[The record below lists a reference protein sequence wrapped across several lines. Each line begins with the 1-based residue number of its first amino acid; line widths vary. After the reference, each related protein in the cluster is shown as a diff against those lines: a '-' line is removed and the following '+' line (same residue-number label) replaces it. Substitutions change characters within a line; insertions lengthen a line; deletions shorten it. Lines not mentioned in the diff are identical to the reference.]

1 MTASQPTSAPTT
13 PAATLADL
21 LPGRALTRVIRDL
34 LLVAGGA
41 LLTALA
47 AQVAFRV
54 PWTEVPYTLQTGAVL
69 LVGTALG
76 SWRGGASMIAYVLAG
91 AVGLPAF
98 AGGRSGLEGTDG
110 GLTPTLGYL
119 LGFIV
124 AAVVVGS
131 LAERRWDR
139 SPISAAG
146 LMVLGNLVIYAIGV
160 PVLAI
165 VLGLPLPTAIWEGAA
180 VFVPWDLA
188 KVALAAGILP
198 LAWRLA
204 GTERRD

>member
-1 MTASQPTSAPTT
+1 MTSSRSMTARST
-13 PAATLADL
+13 AATLADL
-21 LPGRALTRVIRDL
+21 LPGMALTGVLRDV

-41 LLTALA
+41 LLTGLA

-54 PWTEVPYTLQTGAVL
+54 PWTEVPYTFQTAAVL

-76 SWRGGASMIAYVLAG
+76 SWRGGWSMLLYVLAG

-98 AGGRSGLEGTDG
+98 AEGRSGLEGATG
-110 GLTPTLGYL
+110 GVTPTLGYL
-119 LGFIV
+119 VGFVI
-124 AAVVVGS
+124 AAVLVGW

-139 SPISAAG
+139 SPLRAAG
-146 LMVLGNLVIYAIGV
+146 LMILGSVVIYAVGV
-160 PVLAI
+160 SILAR
-165 VLGLPLPTAIWEGAA
+165 VLGLPLPTAIWEGAV

-188 KVALAAGILP
+188 KVALAAGLLP

-204 GTERRD
+204 GDT

>member
-1 MTASQPTSAPTT
+1 MTTSHSLTAPRA
-13 PAATLADL
+13 PATLADL
-21 LPGRALTRVIRDL
+21 VPGRRAIRNL

-41 LLTALA
+41 LLTGLA
-47 AQVAFRV
+47 AQVAFTV

-76 SWRGGASMIAYVLAG
+76 SWRGGASMLVYVLAG

-98 AGGRSGLEGTDG
+98 AGGRSGLEGTAG
-110 GLTPTLGYL
+110 GITPTLGYL
-119 LGFIV
+119 LGFVV
-124 AAVVVGS
+124 AAVLVGW

-139 SPISAAG
+139 SPLPAAG
-146 LMVLGNLVIYAIGV
+146 LMLLGSVVIYAIGV
-160 PVLAI
+160 PILAV
-165 VLGLPLPTAIWEGAA
+165 VLGLPILTAVWEGAA

-198 LAWRLA
+198 LAWRL
-204 GTERRD
+204 GGEGRDV

>member
-1 MTASQPTSAPTT
+1 MTTSQSLTARGAP
-13 PAATLADL
+13 ATLADL
-21 LPGRALTRVIRDL
+21 LPGLATRGAIRDL

-41 LLTALA
+41 LLTGLA
-47 AQVAFRV
+47 AQVAFSV

-76 SWRGGASMIAYVLAG
+76 SWRGGASMLAYVLAG

-98 AGGRSGLEGTDG
+98 ASGRSGLEGAAG
-110 GLTPTLGYL
+110 AITPTLGYL
-119 LGFIV
+119 VGFVV
-124 AAVVVGS
+124 AAVLVGW

-139 SPISAAG
+139 SPLPAAG
-146 LMVLGNLVIYAIGV
+146 LMLLGTVVIYAIGV
-160 PVLAI
+160 PILAV
-165 VLGLPLPTAIWEGAA
+165 VLGLSLPTAVWEGAV

-204 GTERRD
+204 GEGRRG

>member
-1 MTASQPTSAPTT
+1 MTTSQSLTARGAP
-13 PAATLADL
+13 ATLADL
-21 LPGRALTRVIRDL
+21 LPGLATRRAIRDL

-41 LLTALA
+41 LLTGLA
-47 AQVAFRV
+47 AQVAFSV

-76 SWRGGASMIAYVLAG
+76 SWRGGASMLVYVLAG

-98 AGGRSGLEGTDG
+98 AGGRSGLEGAAG
-110 GLTPTLGYL
+110 GITPTLGYL
-119 LGFIV
+119 VGFMV
-124 AAVVVGS
+124 AAALVGW

-139 SPISAAG
+139 SPRSAAG
-146 LMVLGNLVIYAIGV
+146 LMLLGSVVIYAIGV
-160 PVLAI
+160 PILAV
-165 VLGLPLPTAIWEGAA
+165 VLGLPLPTAVWEGAA

-188 KVALAAGILP
+188 KVALAAGMLP

-204 GTERRD
+204 DEGRRD

>member
-1 MTASQPTSAPTT
+1 MTTSHSLTARGAP
-13 PAATLADL
+13 ATLADL
-21 LPGRALTRVIRDL
+21 LPGLATRRAIRDL

-41 LLTALA
+41 LLTGLA
-47 AQVAFRV
+47 AQVAFSV

-76 SWRGGASMIAYVLAG
+76 SWRGGASMLAYVLAG

-98 AGGRSGLEGTDG
+98 AGGRSGLEGAAG
-110 GLTPTLGYL
+110 GVTPTLGYL
-119 LGFIV
+119 LAFVV
-124 AAVVVGS
+124 AAVVVGW

-139 SPISAAG
+139 SPLPAAG
-146 LMVLGNLVIYAIGV
+146 LMLLGSVVIYAIGV
-160 PVLAI
+160 PILAV

-198 LAWRLA
+198 FAWRLA
-204 GTERRD
+204 GDV

>member
-1 MTASQPTSAPTT
+1 MSVSQPRSAPRET
-13 PAATLADL
+13 AATLADL
-21 LPGRALTRVIRDL
+21 LPGRATTRIVRDL

-41 LLTALA
+41 LLTGLA

-54 PWTEVPYTLQTGAVL
+54 PWTDVPYTLQTGAVL

-76 SWRGGASMIAYVLAG
+76 SWRGGASMLAYVLAG
-91 AVGLPAF
+91 AIGLPAF
-98 AGGRSGLEGTDG
+98 AGGRSGLEGTG
-110 GLTPTLGYL
+110 GGVTPTLGYL
-119 LGFIV
+119 VGFIV
-124 AAVVVGS
+124 AAIVVGW

-139 SPISAAG
+139 SAVSAAG
-146 LMVLGNLVIYAIGV
+146 LMLLGNLVIYAIGV

-165 VLGLPLPTAIWEGAA
+165 VLGLPLLTAVWEGAA

-188 KVALAAGILP
+188 KVALAAGLLP

-204 GTERRD
+204 GHRSD

>member
-1 MTASQPTSAPTT
+1 M
-13 PAATLADL
+13 
-21 LPGRALTRVIRDL
+21 IRDV

-41 LLTALA
+41 LLTGLA
-47 AQVAFRV
+47 AQVAFTV
-54 PWTEVPYTLQTGAVL
+54 PWTPVPYTLQTGAVL

-98 AGGRSGLEGTDG
+98 AGGRSGLDG
-110 GLTPTLGYL
+110 ATGGITPTIGYL
-119 LGFIV
+119 V
-124 AAVVVGS
+124 AFVLAAAMVGW

-139 SPISAAG
+139 TPLRAAG
-146 LMVLGNLVIYAIGV
+146 LMILGNLAIYAVGV
-160 PVLAI
+160 PFLAI
-165 VLGLPLPTAIWEGAA
+165 VLGLPLMTAAWEGGA

-204 GTERRD
+204 GEGRRD

>member
-1 MTASQPTSAPTT
+1 MTIRSSAQHTT
-13 PAATLADL
+13 APATLADL
-21 LPGRALTRVIRDL
+21 LPGMTMTRVIRDV

-41 LLTALA
+41 LLTGVA
-47 AQVAFRV
+47 AQVAFTV
-54 PWTEVPYTLQTGAVL
+54 PWTQVPYTLQTGAVL

-76 SWRGGASMIAYVLAG
+76 SWRGGASMIVYVLAG

-98 AGGRSGLEGTDG
+98 AGGRSGLDG
-110 GLTPTLGYL
+110 AGGGITPTIGYL
-119 LGFIV
+119 MAFVL
-124 AAVVVGS
+124 AAAMVGW

-139 SPISAAG
+139 SPLRAAG
-146 LMVLGNLVIYAIGV
+146 LMLLGNLVIYALGV
-160 PVLAI
+160 PFLAV
-165 VLGLPLPTAIWEGAA
+165 VLGLPLVTAAWEGAA

-204 GTERRD
+204 GERHRD

>member
-1 MTASQPTSAPTT
+1 VTTGRSSTASAP
-13 PAATLADL
+13 ATLADL
-21 LPGRALTRVIRDL
+21 LPGTAMTRAIRDV

-41 LLTALA
+41 LLTGLA
-47 AQVAFRV
+47 AQAAFRV

-76 SWRGGASMIAYVLAG
+76 SRRGGASMIVYLLAG
-91 AVGLPAF
+91 AIGLPAF
-98 AGGRSGLEGTDG
+98 AGGRSGLEGAAG
-110 GLTPTLGYL
+110 GITPTLGYL
-119 LGFIV
+119 LGFV
-124 AAVVVGS
+124 AAATVVGW

-139 SPISAAG
+139 SARTAAG
-146 LMVLGNLVIYAIGV
+146 LMLVGNVVIYAVGV
-160 PVLAI
+160 PLLAI

-204 GTERRD
+204 GEGRRGG

>member
-1 MTASQPTSAPTT
+1 MTTSQSLTARGAP
-13 PAATLADL
+13 ATLADL
-21 LPGRALTRVIRDL
+21 LPGLATRGAIRDL

-41 LLTALA
+41 LLTGLA

-76 SWRGGASMIAYVLAG
+76 SWRGGASMLVYVLAG

-98 AGGRSGLEGTDG
+98 AGGRSGLEGAAG
-110 GLTPTLGYL
+110 GITPTLGYL
-119 LGFIV
+119 LGFVV
-124 AAVVVGS
+124 AAVLVGW

-139 SPISAAG
+139 SPLPAAG
-146 LMVLGNLVIYAIGV
+146 LMLLGSVVIYAIGV
-160 PVLAI
+160 PILAV
-165 VLGLPLPTAIWEGAA
+165 VLGLPLPTAVWEGAV

-204 GTERRD
+204 GDA

>member
-1 MTASQPTSAPTT
+1 MTTSHALTARGAP
-13 PAATLADL
+13 ATLADL
-21 LPGRALTRVIRDL
+21 LPGLATRRAIRDV

-41 LLTALA
+41 LLTGLA
-47 AQVAFRV
+47 AQVAFKV

-76 SWRGGASMIAYVLAG
+76 SWRGGASMLAYVLAG

-98 AGGRSGLEGTDG
+98 AGGRSGLEGAAG
-110 GLTPTLGYL
+110 GVTPTLGYL
-119 LGFIV
+119 LAFVV
-124 AAVVVGS
+124 AAVLVGW

-139 SPISAAG
+139 SPLPAAG
-146 LMVLGNLVIYAIGV
+146 LMLLGSVVIYAIGV
-160 PVLAI
+160 PILAV

-198 LAWRLA
+198 FAWRLA
-204 GTERRD
+204 GDV